1 MCVIESQSRVLNLQT
16 NGNSKNKRH
25 RRAQS
30 TDVHSLA
37 TDKIFCIH
45 KHLVFRDIA
54 LLIYLL
60 SQQFLVFYNRS
71 SLFKKNTGFKFKYT
85 AFSKRLVHSKFL
97 HGCSNQSLSLLQDQ
111 LFMCWPQFAL
121 RECGS
126 SADLRPVPAGTNP
139 WPDSGRQPGG
149 AYTREH
155 RYAKQFNNV
164 TLNHAKNRASSC
176 LKIILH
182 K

>member
-25 RRAQS
+25 GRAQS

-60 SQQFLVFYNRS
+60 FTAFLIFYNRS
-71 SLFKKNTGFKFKYT
+71 SLFKQKKILGFNLKTQQFPKDESILNSCMGVQIRVSLYSRISYLC
-85 AFSKRLVHSKFL
+85 A
-97 HGCSNQSLSLLQDQ
+97 GLSLPWENVGHLLIWD
-111 LFMCWPQFAL
+111 LFLLAQTHGLTQAGSQEVLTLENTDTQNSSIMWHLIMLKTEL
-121 RECGS
+121 RV
-126 SADLRPVPAGTNP
+126 A
-139 WPDSGRQPGG
+139 W
-149 AYTREH
+149 
-155 RYAKQFNNV
+155 K
-164 TLNHAKNRASSC
+164 
-176 LKIILH
+176 
-182 K
+182 